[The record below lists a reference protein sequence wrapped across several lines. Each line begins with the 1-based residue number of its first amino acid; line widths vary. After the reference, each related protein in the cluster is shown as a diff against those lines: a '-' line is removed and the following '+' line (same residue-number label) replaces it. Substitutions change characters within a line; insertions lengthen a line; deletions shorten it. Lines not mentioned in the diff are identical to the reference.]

1 MSEGAWSFQTTD
13 SVVSVR
19 PDAIT
24 TRSSP
29 GRFLAGQSARWR
41 HGTRRERLTVAFM
54 VGAFLFSLVGFVY
67 HLSLVATAGPTW
79 SGVFYATSVAFFG
92 YSLWST
98 YGRPTTI
105 PRDAIER
112 IELDADARQLTV
124 THDAGDG
131 PLSVFREDS
140 TETRLTLTTDDAL
153 QNARE
158 TLRLRGFDVEPAS
171 ASETEIEH
179 RLVTRDGGSFCER
192 CGSQVSPNDKVCP
205 SCDYALWVET
215 SPAT

>member
-1 MSEGAWSFQTTD
+1 MSEGAWSFRTTD
-13 SVVSVR
+13 RLVSVR
-19 PDAIT
+19 PEAIT

-41 HGTRRERLTVAFM
+41 HGTRRERLTVTFM

-67 HLSLVATAGPTW
+67 HLSLVVTAGPTW
-79 SGVFYATSVAFFG
+79 SGAFYATSVAVFG
-92 YSLWST
+92 YSLWSS
-98 YGRPTTI
+98 YGRRTTI
-105 PRDAIER
+105 PRDSIER

-124 THDAGDG
+124 THEPDDG
-131 PLSVFREDS
+131 PLSVFREDA
-140 TETRLTLTTDDAL
+140 TETKLTLTTDDDL
-153 QNARE
+153 RNARE

-171 ASETEIEH
+171 AAETEIEH

-192 CGSQVSPNDKVCP
+192 CGAHVSPNDKVCP

-215 SPAT
+215 SSAT